1 MSGPASCIWFNHAR
15 KSIHHRTSG
24 RHRVRSASIARSGT
38 LTQDACTVPDGA
50 LVITTRIATG
60 CIVAAARTLH

>member
-1 MSGPASCIWFNHAR
+1 V
-15 KSIHHRTSG
+15 
-24 RHRVRSASIARSGT
+24 VRSASIARSGT

-60 CIVAAARTLH
+60 CTVAAARTLH